1 MSPRCI
7 AELHRQLAE
16 LHRDELTDALVEGD
30 DAADSSSP
38 LALVPPPPAPMPKKR
53 ARRVDG
59 PLVVAPVMP
68 PVDLT
73 QARAPAQLD
82 RLGFRKP

>member
-38 LALVPPPPAPMPKKR
+38 LALVPPPPAPMPKN
-53 ARRVDG
+53 APDASTG
-59 PLVVAPVMP
+59 PLSSRP
-68 PVDLT
+68 
-73 QARAPAQLD
+73 
-82 RLGFRKP
+82 